1 MQHQRIFLGL
11 QQPPLI
17 SAVQWLYRQFV
28 SPQKIDASTTM
39 PLFVDDQSVDQGG
52 FDLGELIIVLPTR
65 RSKRR
70 LEQLLMAKAK
80 SNNVTW
86 QPPTLATVGEL
97 PEYLYQA
104 AKPIATD
111 LVQQIAWAEAL
122 AKLSDEA
129 YHRLTGLDPDQRP
142 SDWQVMAGLMARL
155 HNRLGNDIWS
165 FRSVARE
172 VNQIPGFLQQEAA
185 RWEVLETVQTNY
197 YRILEDLNLWD
208 RQAARNF
215 AAASLLKEG
224 KIYCQTDKTIVM
236 LGVADLNRSLSEM
249 LRQIT
254 TSDPTRLIVL
264 IAAEQAMESCFDPF
278 GSLVTQAWLDRPI
291 PIQDSRITMVNQAT
305 DQADAVTHFL
315 SEYGDYATDEITIGV
330 LDESLTPQIQRSMQ
344 QVELPHQS
352 LAGVP
357 LAVTAPIK
365 LMAAIRE
372 YLRTESYEAFSSLVR
387 QPDLFDWLS
396 AAVDN
401 GQWLSDLTEFQN
413 FNLPD
418 TIPVNSQLPFGDAQQ
433 IVNEFDADDIS
444 SQRRAVTRAESA
456 DRLNQ
461 IFFHLHNLLS
471 LVIGARKPACQWAE
485 AWSEIIRQVFS
496 AVVEQGSQQSIP
508 GGSNYDSTNNQPE
521 IKQVCQ
527 QTFSAYRSTLKLL
540 DAVAQIPPQLARSSS
555 ALDALGWCLKASMEH
570 RILLAG
576 DPVAIEL
583 TGWLDL
589 TLDDAPV
596 MIITG
601 MNEEFVP
608 ATEKGHLFL
617 PNELCRQLQILDN
630 DRRLARDIY
639 ALTIIVSVREEYR
652 LMLSRFDDQ
661 QEPQKPSRL
670 LFFDQPEVAARRAQA
685 FFEFEG
691 PSMPIASFT
700 DPAPRAK
707 SQSFLV
713 PRPVITSPVT
723 KISVTKFRDYL
734 KCPYRFYLKHVM
746 NLEGSDDD
754 AKELDAGQFGDLIH
768 NCLEAFGKSPIS
780 DSTTPDRI
788 YQFLMEQLDLHIG
801 RLYRGQRLPAVD
813 LQIAQIRLRF
823 QNFSEKQAAHRDAG
837 WKIVSTEEMLEHAF
851 DVDGQPFFIRGKI
864 DRIDRHQQTG
874 QVAIWDYKSG
884 DEGKTPTAFH
894 YSRRKREWLDLQLPL
909 YRHLAKEVAVIAD
922 ADWTQIT
929 TGYVLLPRKLDQID
943 FVAADFSE
951 EELNQADEVARDVL
965 RKIRENYFWP
975 PNPIPPKFSEE
986 FASICQDHVFEKA
999 STAL

>member
-1 MQHQRIFLGL
+1 
-11 QQPPLI
+11 
-17 SAVQWLYRQFV
+17 
-28 SPQKIDASTTM
+28 M
-39 PLFVDDQSVDQGG
+39 PLFVDDQSTDQGG

-70 LEQLLMAKAK
+70 LEQLLLANAK
-80 SNNVTW
+80 SNAVTW
-86 QPPTLATVGEL
+86 QPPILATVGEL

-104 AKPIATD
+104 AKPIASD

-129 YHRLTGLDPDQRP
+129 YHRLTGLDADQRP
-142 SDWQVMAGLMARL
+142 SDWQILAGLMARL

-197 YRILEDLNLWD
+197 YRILGDLNLWD

-224 KIYCQTDKTIVM
+224 KVYCQTEKTIVM

-254 TSDPTRLIVL
+254 TNDPTRLIVL
-264 IAAEQAMESCFDPF
+264 VAADQTMESCFDPY
-278 GSLVTQAWLDRPI
+278 GSLVTQAWLDRSI
-291 PIQDSRITMVNQAT
+291 PIQDSRITMVNQAV
-305 DQADAVTHFL
+305 DQADAMTHFL

-330 LDESLTPQIQRSMQ
+330 LDESLTPQIQRSLQ
-344 QVELPHQS
+344 QVGLPQVS

-387 QPDLFDWLS
+387 QPDMFEWLS
-396 AAVDN
+396 SAVDHR
-401 GQWLSDLTEFQN
+401 QWLSELTEFQN
-413 FNLPD
+413 LNLPD
-418 TIPVNSQLPFGDAQQ
+418 TIPVNSQLPFGDPQQ
-433 IVNEFDADDIS
+433 IASEFDPVDIS
-444 SQRRAVTRAESA
+444 SQRRATSRAESA
-456 DRLNQ
+456 DRLNR
-461 IFFHLHNLLS
+461 IFSHLHDLIS
-471 LVIGARKPACQWAE
+471 LVIGPRKPACQWAE

-496 AVVEQGSQQSIP
+496 AVIEQDSQQSTQV
-508 GGSNYDSTNNQPE
+508 GLDCNSSNNQRE
-521 IKQVCQ
+521 AEQVCQ
-527 QTFSAYRSTLKLL
+527 QTITAYRSTLKLL

-555 ALDALGWCLKASMEH
+555 ALDALGWCLKTSIEQ
-570 RILLAG
+570 RILLPG
-576 DPVAIEL
+576 DPAAIEMA
-583 TGWLDL
+583 GWLDL

-639 ALTIIVSVREEYR
+639 ALTIMVSVRDEYR

-670 LFFDQPEVAARRAQA
+670 LFFDRPEVAARRAQA
-685 FFEFEG
+685 FFEFAG
-691 PSMPIASFT
+691 PSMMTAEGDHP
-700 DPAPRAK
+700 DPLPK
-707 SQSFLV
+707 IQSLSI

-746 NLEGSDDD
+746 NLEGINDD

-780 DSTTPDRI
+780 DTTTAGRI
-788 YQFLMEQLDLHIG
+788 YQFLMEQLDSHIS

-823 QNFSEKQAAHRDAG
+823 QKFSEKQAAHRDVG

-851 DVDGQPFFIRGKI
+851 DVDGQPFLIRGKI

-884 DEGKTPTAFH
+884 DEGKAPTAFH
-894 YSRRKREWLDLQLPL
+894 YSRRNQEWLDLQLPL

-951 EELNQADEVARDVL
+951 EELNQADEVARNVL
-965 RKIRENYFWP
+965 RKIRENCFWP
-975 PNPIPPKFSEE
+975 PNPNPPKFSEE
-986 FASICQDHVFEKA
+986 FASICQDNVFEKA
-999 STAL
+999 RFN